1 MITRE
6 TIEARIAQLE
16 AERAALIEQVHQ
28 QIAMLDGAL
37 AVLRQLLDGDAPTTA
52 HSNGAVVEEVTAG

>member
-6 TIEARIAQLE
+6 HIEERISQLE

-37 AVLRQLLDGDAPTTA
+37 AVLRQLLDGDAPPAA
-52 HSNGAVVEEVTAG
+52 HSNGAVIEEVTAG